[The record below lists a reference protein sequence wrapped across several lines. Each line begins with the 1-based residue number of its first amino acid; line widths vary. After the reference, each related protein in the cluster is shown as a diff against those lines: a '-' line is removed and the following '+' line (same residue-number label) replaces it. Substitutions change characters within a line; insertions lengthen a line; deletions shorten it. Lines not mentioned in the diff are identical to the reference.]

1 MYNIYNLGNKTY
13 MKTRIITQNSFNN
26 IKNIL
31 TKMNSKT
38 EYADDGY
45 SFSAK
50 ILNRL
55 SVGDQ
60 AEFVDGRHFIQKIP
74 AESQMRG
81 ETKLVMGK
89 TQLTID
95 NQSGRI
101 IKSKK
106 PFYKSWKTVLK
117 NADKYLNIIAENLEN
132 SKIVKQHKITIFG
145 FTKNGAEKIKK
156 LQKKVNNITSKS
168 FFSNF
173 RINFYNNI

>member
-1 MYNIYNLGNKTY
+1 MYNIYNLGNKTS

-74 AESQMRG
+74 AESQMLG
-81 ETKLVMGK
+81 ETKLIIGK
-89 TQLTID
+89 TKLTID
-95 NQSGRI
+95 NKSGRI

-132 SKIVKQHKITIFG
+132 AKIVKQHKITIFG
-145 FTKNGAEKIKK
+145 FTQNGAEKIKE

>member
-1 MYNIYNLGNKTY
+1 

-101 IKSKK
+101 IKSKNRFINPGK
-106 PFYKSWKTVLK
+106 PY
-117 NADKYLNIIAENLEN
+117 
-132 SKIVKQHKITIFG
+132 
-145 FTKNGAEKIKK
+145 
-156 LQKKVNNITSKS
+156 
-168 FFSNF
+168 
-173 RINFYNNI
+173 

>member
-1 MYNIYNLGNKTY
+1 MYNIYNLGNKTS

-26 IKNIL
+26 IKSIL

-74 AESQMRG
+74 AESQMLG

-95 NQSGRI
+95 NKSGKI
-101 IKSKK
+101 INSKK
-106 PFYKSWKTVLK
+106 PFYKPWKTVLK
-117 NADKYLNIIAENLEN
+117 NADKYLDIIAENLEN

-145 FTKNGAEKIKK
+145 FTKNGAEKIKE